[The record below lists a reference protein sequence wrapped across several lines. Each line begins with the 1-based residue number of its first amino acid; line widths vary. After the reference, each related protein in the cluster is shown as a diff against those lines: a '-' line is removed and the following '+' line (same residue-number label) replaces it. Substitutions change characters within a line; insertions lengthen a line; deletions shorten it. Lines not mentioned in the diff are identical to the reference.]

1 MFFPPDLYDNIL
13 KIHASIENRLIN
25 RSEQEQSV
33 IQKFAFDSRRMQQET
48 QINPRRNLQYYNRSE
63 PFIGRDLAAQIK
75 NLFKVKTSADNLKE
89 QFLGEHDWF
98 DSNCQI
104 LCNALD
110 NTLRIKE
117 GDYDFFQP
125 QFDYMNEL
133 LYLRYRLS
141 PDEIE
146 KLSEEAIRER
156 LLSKDEKLLYKTI
169 YSNYKNSNPSKN
181 IPALSPPSTPDQLIQ
196 TLFGNV
202 KATKDQ
208 KMLND
213 RSLLQLMIVC
223 RKKLKNRG
231 LDGRI

>member
-1 MFFPPDLYDNIL
+1 MFFPPELYENIL
-13 KIHASIENRLIN
+13 RIHASIEDRLIN
-25 RSEQEQSV
+25 RSEQEQPA
-33 IQKFAFDSRRMQQET
+33 IQKFAFDSRRIQQET

-75 NLFKVKTSADNLKE
+75 NLFKVKTAADNLKE
-89 QFLGEHDWF
+89 RFLGEHDWF

-117 GDYDFFQP
+117 GDYDFFKP

-141 PDEIE
+141 QDEIE
-146 KLSEEAIRER
+146 KLSEEDIKEKI
-156 LLSKDEKLLYKTI
+156 LSKDEKLLYRSV
-169 YSNYKNSNPSKN
+169 YSNYKNSNLQKPTINQSVPS
-181 IPALSPPSTPDQLIQ
+181 APDQLIQ

-202 KATKDQ
+202 KANKDQ
-208 KMLND
+208 KNVK
-213 RSLLQLMIVC
+213 RSITITIDDSLPEDDKIKAQG
-223 RKKLKNRG
+223 K
-231 LDGRI
+231 